1 MKRAEARGRLFVGRR
16 AELAQFDRVLQSCLD
31 VGSGQTVYLRGEAG
45 IGKTRLLEEFQR
57 RAAAR
62 GFACHTGLVLD
73 FGTATGHDPIR
84 ALVRSL
90 LGARPGSD
98 PALGHAALER
108 AVTADPGIADR
119 RFFLNDLLDLPQPTE
134 LRALYDAMDT
144 ATRSRGM
151 RETVAALVRHAS
163 MGAPVLLAI
172 EDLHWA
178 DQATL
183 DHLAS
188 LANTV
193 AACRAILVMTSR
205 IEGDPLD
212 HAWRSGTS
220 GSPFLTIDLG
230 PLRAREA
237 AALAKVYL
245 EANSEFTR
253 RCIERAAGNPLFLEQ
268 LLRHAEGAA
277 EAAVPGSVQSLV
289 QARLDHLAALD
300 KRAAQAAAVFGQRFA
315 LDALRHL
322 VDDPRYDCA
331 ALVEGFLVRPVG
343 DGFLFAHALIRDAVY
358 DTLLK
363 TKRRELHRRAAV
375 WFAERDLTLHA
386 EHLDRAE
393 DPGAPTAYL
402 AAAREQARGYR
413 YEQALALVGPGPGA
427 LGRRC

>member
-1 MKRAEARGRLFVGRR
+1 
-16 AELAQFDRVLQSCLD
+16 
-31 VGSGQTVYLRGEAG
+31 
-45 IGKTRLLEEFQR
+45 
-57 RAAAR
+57 
-62 GFACHTGLVLD
+62 
-73 FGTATGHDPIR
+73 
-84 ALVRSL
+84 
-90 LGARPGSD
+90 
-98 PALGHAALER
+98 
-108 AVTADPGIADR
+108 
-119 RFFLNDLLDLPQPTE
+119 
-134 LRALYDAMDT
+134 MDS

-163 MGAPVLLAI
+163 TGAPVLLAI

-183 DHLAS
+183 DHLAN

-193 AACRAILVMTSR
+193 ATCRAILVMTSR

-212 HAWRSGTS
+212 PAWRSSTG

-289 QARLDHLAALD
+289 QARLDHLSAPD

-322 VDDPRYDCA
+322 LDDPRYDCA
-331 ALVEGFLVRPVG
+331 ALVEGILVRPVG

-363 TKRRELHRRAAV
+363 AKRRELHRRAAV

-386 EHLDRAE
+386 EHLDRAD
-393 DPGAPTAYL
+393 DPGAPGGL
-402 AAAREQARGYR
+402 SRRGARAGARLPLPAGAR
-413 YEQALALVGPGPGA
+413 PGRPGPGA